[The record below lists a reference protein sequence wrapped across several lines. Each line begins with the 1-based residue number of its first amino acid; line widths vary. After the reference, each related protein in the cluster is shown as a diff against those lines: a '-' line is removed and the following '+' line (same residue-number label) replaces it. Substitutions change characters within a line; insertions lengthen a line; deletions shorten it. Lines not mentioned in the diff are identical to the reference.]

1 MATSHPQTLSGST
14 VNFYSQGE
22 KKTQLLLRKKT
33 SKMPASKRELSP
45 PESQSKMRKVEE
57 DGDDLQS
64 KTGPTSKSPNT
75 GTQQAKQ
82 KRSSMED
89 ENNSLKQSSPSN
101 DSSPTPSDPPFK
113 KAKLQTASSAS
124 YGEAPSLQANSKG
137 SLKQTASAESD
148 KELSSDT
155 CKVDLFRERDDEDK
169 ARCIKT
175 YSNKVKAKRKAEE
188 GTSDPLDMS
197 HDSSPA
203 SSDSVQIEHNYG
215 RNLDS
220 TSSQSLSDT
229 DQQETSVD
237 ASNLVVSERETGD
250 LAAEKMQLLEFE
262 SQENK
267 TSSREN
273 ILVSSSQGEEQID
286 KIGSTKILKGVD
298 NETLSSS
305 EETLCSVPEDVNTSC
320 RGEGRSPLSHQSP
333 SEENQCN
340 LKCET
345 TKGEQKE
352 PETRGGLSFGKVQN
366 VSSDETNSPSVTENC
381 KQETQADRRVT
392 KGEPL
397 TSLKE
402 ESNPEERHHKAPGT
416 DGDLCED
423 LNKTQENSEER
434 LEESSRKRVDLQS
447 PYTGA
452 SSDLPAEEQNHSL
465 IRDTQSYCR
474 EIYDKNQTADPS
486 ENIVV
491 PLNHIIQ
498 DNMTKVESSNV
509 DKESVTIIQS
519 AAVPKIQDK
528 EDLAASNPSV
538 MVDLQIWESTAN
550 PSTDFQKQE
559 NVGIMASK
567 ETVSEA
573 EKQNITKIQI
583 GITSDIIN
591 PSTPVVMQKQEF
603 YEVREPS
610 PTVVSTQSRDH
621 VTVDKCEKMNTVEC
635 SGKFQGQS
643 GIETQPV
650 AVLKLLEHEPEI
662 QVQENQ
668 VSESTTVEKDPK
680 SPECFATTD
689 ETLTEVDMQTSN
701 ISKEVFE
708 RTLIEQSRSQMK
720 QLVSECTT
728 GISDKAHK
736 DLDSANSATET
747 HKEVNKENKVM
758 SEAVSNIAP
767 IEETKIQLSNEPS
780 DRPNTANKD
789 LENANGSDQSQ
800 INVEEAAES
809 KDDVCNIAKVKEMQS
824 QFTEPITEI
833 PEEAYRGQD
842 GPCTAQAQ
850 ININDLSAATSDEV
864 SGITLL
870 EEMQTQAIMEPT
882 TKIAEEIQKD
892 SVSLKWALQTQIHV
906 NVTPDEVSKTASIQE
921 VQNQMVSEPTI
932 SDKAHKDQEITR
944 ITVNAAAAESQEE
957 KNSEVIAITVTQ
969 LVTPTDISNLTQ
981 TPIEV
986 DVASEELCNMAPE
999 EEIQTQVVGKS
1010 MIDISNEYQLET
1022 AGETVSLS
1030 PEVLQS
1036 QLVNEHVIDMINEVQ
1051 EDPEHANCA
1060 PQTPIE
1066 IDVTEELPN
1075 LAPAEEMQT
1084 EIASKSPFD
1093 VSDEHLENAHS
1104 RSREDVACDSAQTQL
1119 EAASS
1124 SEGLQQQLMREPTT
1138 DISSKVQ
1145 EHLDVTSVS
1154 SLTLIEV
1161 NKSENVSNI
1170 APVEEMHPQMV
1181 NKCTI
1186 EVQDVGH
1193 TNLENANSTT
1203 RDNICVSVVGQKQAD
1218 GGIVG
1223 TSVEVSVTAS
1233 VGEMQTQ
1240 LAIESNNNIP
1250 DEYQRHSVHCVHV
1263 DQSELQADGE
1273 IPATSQMQ
1281 SNYPPID
1288 DTQPQLVGEP
1298 NIPNKTQK
1306 DLEKES
1312 CATWTPIEVL
1322 AEDVDMQTQLVSE
1335 PTTDLPKEV
1344 QKDFENAN
1352 SAVETQVEVG
1362 PTLKFSTVGSFE
1374 KMQTQ
1379 LVSEPNVGTPDEGHD
1394 SHKTSSHQSSLDIT
1408 CAPDTAQSQ
1417 VESDKEVV
1425 ATSQEVSN
1433 FPPMEEMETQTVT
1446 GPVTEIPSDAQ
1457 KNTNG
1462 AALLEVAA
1470 GSPNDVCNIAHT
1482 EEMQSPNVS
1491 EPNPDI
1497 SAEPLVKNYN
1507 KVNVEIVTVTQI
1519 QMEVDTAVTKGSP
1532 VSPCSL
1538 HSNQNQTELDMETS
1552 EKSFNIGCVVEAH
1565 RQETLNVSEQT
1576 AGDNVD
1582 EVHDDVMIDNKS
1594 VNKTSCKECVTVEDN
1609 PIQSEM
1615 QCTSATEDFIATPL
1629 MEMQKEE
1636 CRDETDVL
1644 SANYPAVEMQN
1655 KMSRHVE
1662 KNADSMTVTAAENK
1676 METDS
1681 AVKSFASYSTTET
1694 QIHQI
1699 FDGTQ
1704 SASDTNE
1711 GSEEVTKA
1719 VEEFVGVGENKI
1731 EMITIQPLE
1740 EISQPTM
1747 VVETK
1752 SQKSLDASQPA
1763 EDSNMSIENEN
1774 ETFKEPIVIGE
1785 NLVKVETPKPL
1796 EEISQPTSNIQA
1808 QSQKAQQDLRLS
1820 FSPAPTEIHNQV
1832 SIKVTELVGE
1842 AKAVEKCTGIFENI
1856 MEIQAVPLEEIP
1868 QQISQRQTDTQK
1880 SLVKETVRNIS
1891 KKSPERFPTMESDE
1905 NENQISEE
1913 CVTVAKSPNEMKI
1926 QTTTIIQEICHGN
1939 DKEDVRECPRSSDVS
1954 EEVEMQRTERREEIS
1969 QPTFTE
1975 QKHSQSG
1982 QDVTEFTADTQI
1994 SSSLLQP
2001 ETQIQRLDLCVEN
2014 DNQTTRKSQSI
2025 TEIQKEMEVK
2035 KSELPEGI
2043 SHLMEEIQSQRD
2055 EVSELPADPQAEK
2068 DSPPAGRALTFISVN
2083 AQVVRP
2089 SVTDIHASE
2098 TPAEIYFEKSV
2109 VHHQQQRGKEVAEE
2123 YGNEKEVTS
2132 LRENVLETE
2141 IKMETSAEMGKI
2153 SSLETAAEH
2162 HNHMAKEINEHT
2174 THISDKEPLPV
2185 PNFEVTRKTEPVV
2198 ENIRTTTSLED
2209 DIRRQLIDEIS
2220 VDRPVSNLQ
2229 DADGSK
2235 VVVLVCTQQDEY
2247 GGVQASEEEI
2257 RTANEMEIHF
2267 NENQV
2272 VYEPISSPESNSG
2285 GEIYTKIELGGSIS
2299 VLDIQNT
2306 EIPLAVGDG
2315 ANLSVNDVKLGT
2327 VHPQQ
2332 EDKDE
2337 ITVPNSQGLE
2347 DMEVQ
2352 TTGEVQGPTY
2362 AQLEQSN
2369 TTANTVDISATDGQS
2384 DDAAEK
2390 SERSA
2395 IPECTSAVEFPKEVQ
2410 KNARLEDAQTHSEV
2424 EITDGASEE
2433 YVILEP
2439 VLENEIHLDIL
2450 TQAAAESGLS
2460 NPPLDGGLLGKEP
2473 NQSILNGSQKMEI
2486 HEATENVKDASEAST
2501 EEVLP
2506 LDVFHSAQYSEDHT
2520 SSVDAEMSNTDTQPS
2535 TKDGNVAIMENPDR
2549 NLELQEVEI
2558 LQDIEIGR
2566 EIVVAEDDEED
2577 DDVKIIKPPKQTSE
2591 DPPKSEERV
2600 VNKNK
2605 DGISSV
2611 LKEKTEDDK
2620 KLPEVEKPK
2629 KQEMNT
2635 QARTKARLAAL
2646 AEQKAAESKRAA
2658 QRQQLN
2664 LLALCQEIAEDIATD
2679 SMLLKRI
2686 EEEKQAAVAAAAKAE
2701 ASKREQPAVTSQDA
2715 EPDNVASPAGPEG
2728 NSTSVTPALES
2739 SAVQPSMAESAEPK
2753 PATEPQK
2760 RRFFIS
2766 QISVPLKAHEKKK
2779 LTRYQR
2785 LRQVELQREKMSW
2798 ARVKKLKSDQA
2809 NQMFSDI
2816 DWQAPFSGGFLM
2828 NPITTLPPPATSP
2841 SITSPA
2847 SPAPANKPVPPKP
2860 ESPKAEPA
2868 ATEPTK
2874 TENSPT
2880 QPPKLETT
2888 RTELSKKE
2896 TDKVQPLKAET
2907 TKPEPPVVEVRR
2919 STRQSRA
2926 QASQPAA
2933 ATPGPAPKVTRS
2945 AAKRTLPAVPPPMP
2959 NGLKAQKLKPVEYTP
2974 YKPRPKYSPDDFE
2987 LDDDDMLLVAPKKPN
3002 QPTQPPRPGIPA
3014 QRPVP
3019 SLKTTDSLQLP
3030 TQAKLKVQSTP
3041 GQISAQSKS
3050 TTAAQPQIKPTQ
3062 IKPTVPT
3069 PQSKSTSAAS
3079 SKPVSSKTN
3088 LAGVQPEPATN
3099 IPPLSKTAG
3108 ENVTLP
3114 KQPAPTEDKPPQ
3126 SKPSVASVPQKPEN
3140 PPTQENNKPK
3150 GTSGSSSPVSASSF
3164 TPENSTN
3171 ISAATKCEEISAE
3184 SLSCPPVT
3192 MTVLPPGSNTELA
3205 LTEEKTSEKPCQ
3217 HGEEKPQ
3224 EAATHQEVDK
3234 DGTQTDVG
3242 QKHFGPEACSVC
3254 GMLYSA
3260 ANPEDES
3267 QHLLF
3272 HNQFV
3277 SAVKYVG
3284 WKKERIM
3291 AEYPDGKIILVL
3303 PDDPKY
3309 ALKKVE
3315 EIREM
3320 VDNDLGFQQV
3330 ETKCPSQTKTF
3341 LFISID
3347 KKVAGCLIAEHIQEG
3362 YRVIEENPPEG
3373 SEGEK
3378 VMFEHQRAWCCS
3390 TTPEPAI
3397 CGISRI
3403 WVVGVMRRRAIAT
3416 RLIECLRNN
3425 FIYGSYLS
3433 KDEIAFSDPTP
3444 DGKLFATHYFG
3455 TSQFLVYN
3463 FVSGTRSIQPKTDSV

>member
-1 MATSHPQTLSGST
+1 
-14 VNFYSQGE
+14 
-22 KKTQLLLRKKT
+22 
-33 SKMPASKRELSP
+33 MPASKRELSP
-45 PESQSKMRKVEE
+45 PESQPKMRKVEE

-75 GTQQAKQ
+75 ETKK

-89 ENNSLKQSSPSN
+89 ENNSLTQSSPSN
-101 DSSPTPSDPPFK
+101 DSSPTPSDPPLK
-113 KAKLQTASSAS
+113 KAKLQTATSAS
-124 YGEAPSLQANSKG
+124 CGEAPSLQANSKG
-137 SLKQTASAESD
+137 SLKRTASAESD
-148 KELSSDT
+148 EELSSDM

-169 ARCIKT
+169 ARCIKK

-188 GTSDPLDMS
+188 GTSDPPDTS

-215 RNLDS
+215 RNSDS

-237 ASNLVVSERETGD
+237 ASNLVGSETGTVD
-250 LAAEKMQLLEFE
+250 STAEEIQLLEFE

-273 ILVSSSQGEEQID
+273 VLFSSSQGEETID
-286 KIGSTKILKGVD
+286 KVGSTEILKGVD
-298 NETLSSS
+298 NETLSPS
-305 EETLCSVPEDVNTSC
+305 EETLRSVPEDVNTSC
-320 RGEGRSPLSHQSP
+320 GGEGRSPLSHQSP

-352 PETRGGLSFGKVQN
+352 PETRGDLSFGKVHK
-366 VSSDETNSPSVTENC
+366 VSSDETNSPPVMENC
-381 KQETQADRRVT
+381 KQETQAEKNGT
-392 KGEPL
+392 KAEPL
-397 TSLKE
+397 TYLKE
-402 ESNPEERHHKAPGT
+402 ESNPEERHHKALGT

-423 LNKTQENSEER
+423 LNKTHENSEER
-434 LEESSRKRVDLQS
+434 LKESSRERVDLQS
-447 PYTGA
+447 PCTGA
-452 SSDLPAEEQNHSL
+452 SSDLPADEQNHSL

-474 EIYDKNQTADPS
+474 EIYDKNQTADLS
-486 ENIVV
+486 ENVIL

-498 DNMTKVESSNV
+498 DNVTKVESSNV
-509 DKESVTIIQS
+509 DKETVMIIQS

-528 EDLAASNPSV
+528 EDLLVSNPSV
-538 MVDLQIWESTAN
+538 MVDLQIWESAAN

-567 ETVSEA
+567 DTVSEA

-583 GITSDIIN
+583 GITSEIIN
-591 PSTPVVMQKQEF
+591 PSTPVEMQKQEF
-603 YEVREPS
+603 HKVREP

-621 VTVDKCEKMNTVEC
+621 VTIDKCEKMNTVEC

-643 GIETQPV
+643 GMETQPV
-650 AVLKLLEHEPEI
+650 AASKLLEHEPEI
-662 QVQENQ
+662 QMQENQ

-680 SPECFATTD
+680 SPECFATTG

-701 ISKEVFE
+701 ISKEVFD
-708 RTLIEQSRSQMK
+708 RTVIEQSHSQMK

-736 DLDSANSATET
+736 DLESANNATET
-747 HKEVNKENKVM
+747 HKEVNKENKIM

-767 IEETKIQLSNEPS
+767 TEETEIQRSKEPS
-780 DRPNTANKD
+780 DRPNTTNKD
-789 LENANGSDQSQ
+789 LENANGSSQSQ
-800 INVEEAAES
+800 INVEEAADS
-809 KDDVCNIAKVKEMQS
+809 KDEVCNIAKVEEMQS
-824 QFTEPITEI
+824 QLFTEPITEI
-833 PEEAYRGQD
+833 PEKVYRDQD

-850 ININDLSAATSDEV
+850 ININDLSAATSEEV
-864 SGITLL
+864 SSITLI
-870 EEMQTQAIMEPT
+870 EEMQTHAIGEPT
-882 TKIAEEIQKD
+882 TEIAEEIQKD
-892 SVSLKWALQTQIHV
+892 PVSLKLAFETQIHV
-906 NVTPDEVSKTASIQE
+906 HVTPEEVSNTASIQGM
-921 VQNQMVSEPTI
+921 QNQMVSEPTI
-932 SDKAHKDQEITR
+932 SDKAHENQENTG
-944 ITVNAAAAESQEE
+944 ITVKAAAAESRGEE
-957 KNSEVIAITVTQ
+957 NSEVVAITQ
-969 LVTPTDISNLTQ
+969 MVTPTDISNDAQ

-986 DVASEELCNMAPE
+986 DVASEDLCNMAPV
-999 EEIQTQVVGKS
+999 EEIQTQAVGKPV
-1010 MIDISNEYQLET
+1010 IDISSEYQLET

-1036 QLVNEHVIDMINEVQ
+1036 QPINEHVIDMSNEVQ
-1051 EDPEHANCA
+1051 EDPEHASSA

-1066 IDVTEELPN
+1066 IDVTEELSN
-1075 LAPAEEMQT
+1075 IAPAEEMQT
-1084 EIASKSPFD
+1084 EIVNKSPFD

-1104 RSREDVACDSAQTQL
+1104 RSSEDVACVSAQIQL

-1124 SEGLQQQLMREPTT
+1124 SEGLQQQLMSESTS

-1145 EHLDVTSVS
+1145 EHLEVTSS
-1154 SLTLIEV
+1154 ASPTLIEV
-1161 NKSENVSNI
+1161 NKFENVSNI
-1170 APVEEMHPQMV
+1170 APVEEMQTQMV
-1181 NKCTI
+1181 SKCSI
-1186 EVQDVGH
+1186 EIQDEAL

-1203 RDNICVSVVGQKQAD
+1203 RDEVCVSVGQKQAD
-1218 GGIVG
+1218 GEIVG
-1223 TSVEVSVTAS
+1223 TSVEVSVAAS

-1240 LAIESNNNIP
+1240 LVSESTNDIP
-1250 DEYQRHSVHCVHV
+1250 DDYQRNGVQCVHV

-1288 DTQPQLVGEP
+1288 DTQTQLVSEP
-1298 NIPNKTQK
+1298 NIPKKTQK
-1306 DLEKES
+1306 DMEKES

-1322 AEDVDMQTQLVSE
+1322 AEAVDMQTQLVSE
-1335 PTTDLPKEV
+1335 PTTDIPKEV
-1344 QKDFENAN
+1344 QIDFENVN
-1352 SAVETQVEVG
+1352 SVAQTQVEVG

-1379 LVSEPNVGTPDEGHD
+1379 LVSEPNVATPDKGHD
-1394 SHKTSSHQSSLDIT
+1394 THKTSSHQSSLDIT

-1417 VESDKEVV
+1417 VEPDKEVLSE

-1446 GPVTEIPSDAQ
+1446 EPITEIPSDAQ

-1462 AALLEVAA
+1462 AALLVVAA
-1470 GSPNDVCNIAHT
+1470 GSPKEVCNIAHT
-1482 EEMQSPNVS
+1482 EEMQRSNVS
-1491 EPNPDI
+1491 EPNPDM
-1497 SAEPLVKNYN
+1497 SAEPLVENYN

-1519 QMEVDTAVTKGSP
+1519 KMEVDTAVTKGSP
-1532 VSPCSL
+1532 VSPSSL
-1538 HSNQNQTELDMETS
+1538 HRNKNQTELDMETS
-1552 EKSFNIGCVVEAH
+1552 EKSFNIGSVVEAH
-1565 RQETLNVSEQT
+1565 RQENLNVSEQT
-1576 AGDNVD
+1576 AGDNFD

-1594 VNKTSCKECVTVEDN
+1594 VNKTSYKECVTVEDH

-1615 QCTSATEDFIATPL
+1615 QYTSASEDFTATSL

-1636 CRDETDVL
+1636 SLDETDVL

-1655 KMSRHVE
+1655 QMSQDVE
-1662 KNADSMTVTAAENK
+1662 KNGDSMTVTVAENK
-1676 METDS
+1676 METHPDS
-1681 AVKSFASYSTTET
+1681 EVKSFASYSTET

-1711 GSEEVTKA
+1711 GSEEEIKA

-1731 EMITIQPLE
+1731 EVIRTQPVE

-1747 VVETK
+1747 VVVTQ
-1752 SQKSLDASQPA
+1752 SQKSLDASQST

-1774 ETFKEPIVIGE
+1774 ETFKEPLVIAG
-1785 NLVKVETPKPL
+1785 NLIEIEMQTPKLL
-1796 EEISQPTSNIQA
+1796 EEISQPTANMLT
-1808 QSQKAQQDLRLS
+1808 QSQKAQQGLRLS
-1820 FSPAPTEIHNQV
+1820 FSPAPPETHNQV
-1832 SIKVTELVGE
+1832 SIKVAEPVRE
-1842 AKAVEKCTGIFENI
+1842 AKAVEKCTGIFENT
-1856 MEIQAVPLEEIP
+1856 MEIQAVPLEAIS
-1868 QQISQRQTDTQK
+1868 QQTSQRQTDTQK
-1880 SLVKETVRNIS
+1880 SLVKETVRIIS
-1891 KKSPERFPTMESDE
+1891 KKSPESFPTMESDE

-1926 QTTTIIQEICHGN
+1926 QTVITQEICHGN
-1939 DKEDVRECPRSSDVS
+1939 DKDDVRECPRSSYLS
-1954 EEVEMQRTERREEIS
+1954 EEVEMQRTEGLEIS

-1975 QKHSQSG
+1975 QEHNQRA
-1982 QDVTEFTADTQI
+1982 QEVTELTADTQI
-1994 SSSLLQP
+1994 SASLLQP
-2001 ETQIQRLDLCVEN
+2001 ETQIQRLDLCMEN
-2014 DNQTTRKSQSI
+2014 DNQADRKSQSI
-2025 TEIQKEMEVK
+2025 TKEIEIK

-2043 SHLMEEIQSQRD
+2043 SHPSFMEEIQSQRD

-2068 DSPPAGRALTFISVN
+2068 DSPPAGRALNLISVN

-2098 TPAEIYFEKSV
+2098 TPTEIYFEKSV

-2123 YGNEKEVTS
+2123 YGNENEVTS
-2132 LRENVLETE
+2132 LHENVLETE
-2141 IKMETSAEMGKI
+2141 TKMETSAEMDKI

-2162 HNHMAKEINEHT
+2162 HNHLAKEINEHS

-2185 PNFEVTRKTEPVV
+2185 PNFEVTRKTELVA
-2198 ENIRTTTSLED
+2198 EDIRTTSLED
-2209 DIRRQLIDEIS
+2209 DISRQLIDEIS
-2220 VDRPVSNLQ
+2220 VDRPVGNLQ
-2229 DADGSK
+2229 EADGSK

-2247 GGVQASEEEI
+2247 GGIQALEDEI
-2257 RTANEMEIHF
+2257 RTANETEVHF
-2267 NENQV
+2267 NDNQV

-2306 EIPLAVGDG
+2306 EIPLTVGDG
-2315 ANLSVNDVKLGT
+2315 VNFSVNDVKLGIA
-2327 VHPQQ
+2327 HPQQ
-2332 EDKDE
+2332 EDKEE
-2337 ITVPNSQGLE
+2337 ITVPNSQSLE
-2347 DMEVQ
+2347 EMGVQ
-2352 TTGEVQGPTY
+2352 TSGEVQGPTH

-2369 TTANTVDISATDGQS
+2369 TMANILSVDISATDGQS

-2395 IPECTSAVEFPKEVQ
+2395 IPECTGAVEFPKQVQ
-2410 KNARLEDAQTHSEV
+2410 ENVTLQDTQTHSEV

-2439 VLENEIHLDIL
+2439 VLESEIHLDIL

-2460 NPPLDGGLLGKEP
+2460 NPPLEGGLLGEEP
-2473 NQSILNGSQKMEI
+2473 NQSILNASQKMGI
-2486 HEATENVKDASEAST
+2486 HEATDKVKDASEAST

-2506 LDVFHSAQYSEDHT
+2506 LDVLHSAQYSEDHT
-2520 SSVDAEMSNTDTQPS
+2520 STGNVDSEMSNADTQPS
-2535 TKDGNVAIMENPDR
+2535 TEDGNVAIMENADR
-2549 NLELQEVEI
+2549 NLELQEVQI

-2566 EIVVAEDDEED
+2566 EIVVAEEDEED
-2577 DDVKIIKPPKQTSE
+2577 DDIKIIKPTSKPISE
-2591 DPPKSEERV
+2591 DPPKSEEKV

-2605 DGISSV
+2605 DVISST

-2620 KLPEVEKPK
+2620 KVPEVEKPK

-2686 EEEKQAAVAAAAKAE
+2686 EEEKQAAAAAAAKAE
-2701 ASKREQPAVTSQDA
+2701 ASKREQPAVATQDT

-2728 NSTSVTPALES
+2728 NSTSVTPALDS
-2739 SAVQPSMAESAEPK
+2739 SAVQPSTAESAEPK
-2753 PATEPQK
+2753 PAAEPQK

-2816 DWQAPFSGGFLM
+2816 DWQAPFSDSFLM
-2828 NPITTLPPPATSP
+2828 SPITTPPPPATSP
-2841 SITSPA
+2841 STTSPA
-2847 SPAPANKPVPPKP
+2847 NPAPANKPAPPQP
-2860 ESPKAEPA
+2860 ESPKAEP
-2868 ATEPTK
+2868 TVMEPTK
-2874 TENSPT
+2874 TEHSQT
-2880 QPPKLETT
+2880 QPPKPETI

-2896 TDKVQPLKAET
+2896 TTKVQPVKAET
-2907 TKPEPPVVEVRR
+2907 TKPEPPVAEVRR

-2926 QASQPAA
+2926 QASQPVAA
-2933 ATPGPAPKVTRS
+2933 APGPAPKVTRS

-3002 QPTQPPRPGIPA
+3002 QPTQPPRPAIPA
-3014 QRPVP
+3014 HRPAT
-3019 SLKTTDSLQLP
+3019 SLKPTDSPQLP
-3030 TQAKLKVQSTP
+3030 NQAKLKVQSTP
-3041 GQISAQSKS
+3041 GQISGQSKS
-3050 TTAAQPQIKPTQ
+3050 ITAAQPQIKPTQ
-3062 IKPTVPT
+3062 IKPTIPT
-3069 PQSKSTSAAS
+3069 PQSKPTSAAS
-3079 SKPVSSKTN
+3079 SKPVSSKPN
-3088 LAGVQPEPATN
+3088 LAAVQPKPATST
-3099 IPPLSKTAG
+3099 PPLSKTAG
-3108 ENVTLP
+3108 VSVTVP

-3126 SKPSVASVPQKPEN
+3126 SKPSVAEAIVASVPQKPEN
-3140 PPTQENNKPK
+3140 PPSQENKKPK
-3150 GTSGSSSPVSASSF
+3150 GTSGSSSPVSASSV
-3164 TPENSTN
+3164 TPEDSTN
-3171 ISAATKCEEISAE
+3171 ISDTTKCEEISAE
-3184 SLSCPPVT
+3184 SISCPAVT
-3192 MTVLPPGSNTELA
+3192 TAVLSPGSNTELA

-3234 DGTQTDVG
+3234 DGTQTDAG

-3362 YRVIEENPPEG
+3362 FRVIEEAPPEG

-3378 VMFEHQRAWCCS
+3378 VMFERQRAWCCS

>member
-1 MATSHPQTLSGST
+1 
-14 VNFYSQGE
+14 
-22 KKTQLLLRKKT
+22 
-33 SKMPASKRELSP
+33 MPASKRESSP
-45 PESQSKMRKVEE
+45 PESLPKMRKVEE

-64 KTGPTSKSPNT
+64 KTEPTSKSPNT
-75 GTQQAKQ
+75 GTQQAKK

-89 ENNSLKQSSPSN
+89 ENNSLTQSSPSN
-101 DSSPTPSDPPFK
+101 DSSPTPSDPPLK
-113 KAKLQTASSAS
+113 KAKLQTATSAS
-124 YGEAPSLQANSKG
+124 CGETPSLQANSKG
-137 SLKQTASAESD
+137 SLKRTASAESD
-148 KELSSDT
+148 EELSSDT

-169 ARCIKT
+169 ARCIKK

-188 GTSDPLDMS
+188 GTSDPPDTS

-215 RNLDS
+215 RNSDS

-237 ASNLVVSERETGD
+237 ASNLMLSETGTVD
-250 LAAEKMQLLEFE
+250 STAEEIQLLEFE
-262 SQENK
+262 NQENK

-273 ILVSSSQGEEQID
+273 VLFSSSQGEETID
-286 KIGSTKILKGVD
+286 KVGSTEILKGID
-298 NETLSSS
+298 NETLSTS

-320 RGEGRSPLSHQSP
+320 GGEGRSPLSHQSP
-333 SEENQCN
+333 EENQCN
-340 LKCET
+340 LICET
-345 TKGEQKE
+345 TREEQKE
-352 PETRGGLSFGKVQN
+352 PETRGGLSFGKIHK
-366 VSSDETNSPSVTENC
+366 VSLDETNSPPVMENC
-381 KQETQADRRVT
+381 KQETQAERTVT
-392 KGEPL
+392 KAEPL
-397 TSLKE
+397 TPLKE
-402 ESNPEERHHKAPGT
+402 ESNPEERHHTALGT

-423 LNKTQENSEER
+423 LNKTHKNSEER
-434 LEESSRKRVDLQS
+434 LKESSRKRVDSQP

-452 SSDLPAEEQNHSL
+452 SSDLPADEQNHSL
-465 IRDTQSYCR
+465 IRDTQSYSR
-474 EIYDKNQTADPS
+474 EIYDKNQTADLS
-486 ENIVV
+486 EDIIL
-491 PLNHIIQ
+491 PLNHI
-498 DNMTKVESSNV
+498 NVTKVESSNV
-509 DKESVTIIQS
+509 DKETVTIIQS
-519 AAVPKIQDK
+519 AAVPKSQDK
-528 EDLAASNPSV
+528 EDLLASHPSV

-583 GITSDIIN
+583 GITSEIIN
-591 PSTPVVMQKQEF
+591 PSTPVEMQKQEF
-603 YEVREPS
+603 HEDREP
-610 PTVVSTQSRDH
+610 PTVLSTQSRDH
-621 VTVDKCEKMNTVEC
+621 VTIDKCEKINTVEC

-643 GIETQPV
+643 GMETQPV
-650 AVLKLLEHEPEI
+650 AAFKVLEHEPEI
-662 QVQENQ
+662 QMQENQ

-680 SPECFATTD
+680 SPECFATTG

-701 ISKEVFE
+701 ISNE
-708 RTLIEQSRSQMK
+708 MK

-736 DLDSANSATET
+736 DLESANNATET

-758 SEAVSNIAP
+758 SEAVSNIAS
-767 IEETKIQLSNEPS
+767 IEETEIQRSNEPS
-780 DRPNTANKD
+780 DRPNTANKG
-789 LENANGSDQSQ
+789 LENANGSSQSQ
-800 INVEEAAES
+800 INVEEAADS
-809 KDDVCNIAKVKEMQS
+809 KDEACNIAKVEEMQS
-824 QFTEPITEI
+824 QLFTEPITEV
-833 PEEAYRGQD
+833 PEEVCRGQD
-842 GPCTAQAQ
+842 GSCIAQAQ
-850 ININDLSAATSDEV
+850 ITINDLSAATSEEV
-864 SGITLL
+864 SSITLI
-870 EEMQTQAIMEPT
+870 EEMQTQAIGEST
-882 TKIAEEIQKD
+882 TEIPEEIQKD
-892 SVSLKWALQTQIHV
+892 PVSLKLAFQTQIHV
-906 NVTPDEVSKTASIQE
+906 TPEEVSNTASIQE
-921 VQNQMVSEPTI
+921 MQNQMVSEPSI
-932 SDKAHKDQEITR
+932 SDKAHENQENTG
-944 ITVNAAAAESQEE
+944 ITVNAAAAESQGEE
-957 KNSEVIAITVTQ
+957 NSDVVAISITQ
-969 LVTPTDISNLTQ
+969 MVTPTDISSVAR

-986 DVASEELCNMAPE
+986 DVASEDLCNMAPV
-999 EEIQTQVVGKS
+999 EEIQTQAVGKP
-1010 MIDISNEYQLET
+1010 MIDISSECQLET

-1036 QLVNEHVIDMINEVQ
+1036 QPVNEHVIDTGNEVQ
-1051 EDPEHANCA
+1051 EDPEHASSA

-1066 IDVTEELPN
+1066 IDVTEGLSN
-1075 LAPAEEMQT
+1075 MAPAEEMQT
-1084 EIASKSPFD
+1084 EIVSKSPFD

-1104 RSREDVACDSAQTQL
+1104 RSSEDVACISAETQL

-1124 SEGLQQQLMREPTT
+1124 PEGLQQQLMSESTT
-1138 DISSKVQ
+1138 DICSKVQ
-1145 EHLDVTSVS
+1145 EHLEVTSFAS
-1154 SLTLIEV
+1154 PTLIEV

-1170 APVEEMHPQMV
+1170 APVEGMQTQMV
-1181 NKCTI
+1181 SKCTI
-1186 EVQDVGH
+1186 EIQNEAL

-1203 RDNICVSVVGQKQAD
+1203 RDDVCVSVVGQKQAD
-1218 GGIVG
+1218 GGIIG

-1240 LAIESNNNIP
+1240 LVIESTNDIP
-1250 DEYQRHSVHCVHV
+1250 DDYQRNSVQCVHV
-1263 DQSELQADGE
+1263 DQSGLQADGE

-1281 SNYPPID
+1281 SNDPPID
-1288 DTQPQLVGEP
+1288 DTQTQLVSEP

-1306 DLEKES
+1306 DLEKET
-1312 CATWTPIEVL
+1312 CATWTPTEVV
-1322 AEDVDMQTQLVSE
+1322 AEAVDMQTQLVID
-1335 PTTDLPKEV
+1335 PTTDIPKEV
-1344 QKDFENAN
+1344 QIDFENAN
-1352 SAVETQVEVG
+1352 SVAQTQVEVG

-1374 KMQTQ
+1374 KMQTH
-1379 LVSEPNVGTPDEGHD
+1379 LVSEPNVGTPDKGHD
-1394 SHKTSSHQSSLDIT
+1394 IHKTSSHQSSLDIT
-1408 CAPDTAQSQ
+1408 CAPDAAQSQ
-1417 VESDKEVV
+1417 VEPDKEVV
-1425 ATSQEVSN
+1425 ATPQEVSN
-1433 FPPMEEMETQTVT
+1433 FPPMEEMEAQTVIE
-1446 GPVTEIPSDAQ
+1446 PITEIPSDAQ

-1462 AALLEVAA
+1462 AALLVVAA
-1470 GSPNDVCNIAHT
+1470 GSPKEVCNIAHT

-1497 SAEPLVKNYN
+1497 SAEPLVENYN
-1507 KVNVEIVTVTQI
+1507 KVNVEIVTVTQLK
-1519 QMEVDTAVTKGSP
+1519 MEVDTAVTKGSP
-1532 VSPCSL
+1532 VSPSSL
-1538 HSNQNQTELDMETS
+1538 HRNKNQTELDMETS
-1552 EKSFNIGCVVEAH
+1552 EKSFNIGSVVEAH
-1565 RQETLNVSEQT
+1565 RQENFNVSEQT
-1576 AGDNVD
+1576 AGDNFD
-1582 EVHDDVMIDNKS
+1582 EVHDDLMIDNKS

-1615 QCTSATEDFIATPL
+1615 QYTSVSEDFTATSL

-1636 CRDETDVL
+1636 SRDETDVL
-1644 SANYPAVEMQN
+1644 SANYPTVEMQN
-1655 KMSRHVE
+1655 QMSQDVE
-1662 KNADSMTVTAAENK
+1662 KNGDSMTVTVAENK
-1676 METDS
+1676 METHSDS
-1681 AVKSFASYSTTET
+1681 EVKSFASYSTTET

-1711 GSEEVTKA
+1711 GTEEETKA

-1731 EMITIQPLE
+1731 EVIRIQPVE

-1752 SQKSLDASQPA
+1752 SQKSLDASQPT
-1763 EDSNMSIENEN
+1763 EDSNMSIENEK
-1774 ETFKEPIVIGE
+1774 ETFKEPLVIAG
-1785 NLVKVETPKPL
+1785 NLIEIEMQTPKPL
-1796 EEISQPTSNIQA
+1796 EEISQPTANMLT
-1808 QSQKAQQDLRLS
+1808 QKAQQDLTFS
-1820 FSPAPTEIHNQV
+1820 FSPAPPETHDQV
-1832 SIKVTELVGE
+1832 SIKVAEPVRE
-1842 AKAVEKCTGIFENI
+1842 AKAVEKCTGIFENT
-1856 MEIQAVPLEEIP
+1856 MEIQAVPLEAIS
-1868 QQISQRQTDTQK
+1868 QQTSQRQTDAQN

-1891 KKSPERFPTMESDE
+1891 KKSPESFPMMESDE

-1926 QTTTIIQEICHGN
+1926 QTTTIIMQEICHGN
-1939 DKEDVRECPRSSDVS
+1939 DKEDVRECLRSSDLS
-1954 EEVEMQRTERREEIS
+1954 EEVEMQRTEGSDIS

-1975 QKHSQSG
+1975 QKHNQRG
-1982 QDVTEFTADTQI
+1982 QEVTELTADTQI
-1994 SSSLLQP
+1994 SASLLQP
-2001 ETQIQRLDLCVEN
+2001 ETQIQRLDLCMEN
-2014 DNQTTRKSQSI
+2014 VNQADRKSQSI
-2025 TEIQKEMEVK
+2025 TKEMEIK

-2043 SHLMEEIQSQRD
+2043 SHPSFMEEIQSQRD

-2068 DSPPAGRALTFISVN
+2068 DSPPAGTALNFISVN
-2083 AQVVRP
+2083 AQVVRH
-2089 SVTDIHASE
+2089 SVTDINASE
-2098 TPAEIYFEKSV
+2098 TPTEIYFEKSV

-2123 YGNEKEVTS
+2123 YGNENEVTS

-2141 IKMETSAEMGKI
+2141 TKMETSAEMDKI

-2162 HNHMAKEINEHT
+2162 HNHLAKEINEHS

-2185 PNFEVTRKTEPVV
+2185 PNFEVTRKTEPVA
-2198 ENIRTTTSLED
+2198 EDIRTTTSLED
-2209 DIRRQLIDEIS
+2209 NIRRQLIDEIS
-2220 VDRPVSNLQ
+2220 VDRPVGNLQ
-2229 DADGSK
+2229 EADGSK
-2235 VVVLVCTQQDEY
+2235 VVELVCTQQDEY
-2247 GGVQASEEEI
+2247 GGVQASEDEI
-2257 RTANEMEIHF
+2257 RTANETEVHF
-2267 NENQV
+2267 DENQV

-2306 EIPLAVGDG
+2306 EIPLTVGDG
-2315 ANLSVNDVKLGT
+2315 ANFSVSDVKLGIA
-2327 VHPQQ
+2327 HPQQ
-2332 EDKDE
+2332 EDKEE

-2347 DMEVQ
+2347 EMEVQ
-2352 TTGEVQGPTY
+2352 TSGEVQGPTH

-2369 TTANTVDISATDGQS
+2369 TTANILSVDISATDGQS

-2395 IPECTSAVEFPKEVQ
+2395 IPECTGAVEFPKQVQ
-2410 KNARLEDAQTHSEV
+2410 ENATLQDTQTHSEV

-2439 VLENEIHLDIL
+2439 VLESEIHMDIL
-2450 TQAAAESGLS
+2450 TRAAAESGLS
-2460 NPPLDGGLLGKEP
+2460 NPPLDGGLLGEEP
-2473 NQSILNGSQKMEI
+2473 NQSILNGSQKMGI
-2486 HEATENVKDASEAST
+2486 HEATDKVKDASEAST

-2506 LDVFHSAQYSEDHT
+2506 LDVPHSAQNSEDHT
-2520 SSVDAEMSNTDTQPS
+2520 TTDSVDAEMSNADTQPS
-2535 TKDGNVAIMENPDR
+2535 TEDGNIAIMENADR
-2549 NLELQEVEI
+2549 NLELQEVQI

-2566 EIVVAEDDEED
+2566 EIVVAEEDEED
-2577 DDVKIIKPPKQTSE
+2577 DDIKIIKPSKPTSE
-2591 DPPKSEERV
+2591 DPPNSEEKV

-2605 DGISSV
+2605 DVISST

-2620 KLPEVEKPK
+2620 KVPEVEKPK

-2686 EEEKQAAVAAAAKAE
+2686 EEEKQAAVAAVAAAAKAE
-2701 ASKREQPAVTSQDA
+2701 ASKREQPAVTTQDA

-2728 NSTSVTPALES
+2728 NSTSLAPALES
-2739 SAVQPSMAESAEPK
+2739 SAVQPTTADSAEPK
-2753 PATEPQK
+2753 PAAEPQK

-2816 DWQAPFSGGFLM
+2816 DWQAPFSGSFLM
-2828 NPITTLPPPATSP
+2828 SPITTPPPPATSP
-2841 SITSPA
+2841 STTSPA
-2847 SPAPANKPVPPKP
+2847 SPAPANKPAPPQP

-2874 TENSPT
+2874 TENSQT
-2880 QPPKLETT
+2880 QPPKPETT

-2896 TDKVQPLKAET
+2896 TAKVQPVKAET

-2933 ATPGPAPKVTRS
+2933 AAPGPAPKVTRS

-3002 QPTQPPRPGIPA
+3002 LPTQPPRPAIPA
-3014 QRPVP
+3014 QRPAP
-3019 SLKTTDSLQLP
+3019 SLKPTGSPQLP
-3030 TQAKLKVQSTP
+3030 NQAKLKVQSTP

-3062 IKPTVPT
+3062 IKPTIPT
-3069 PQSKSTSAAS
+3069 PQSKPTSAAS
-3079 SKPVSSKTN
+3079 SKPISSKPN
-3088 LAGVQPEPATN
+3088 LAPVQPKPATTT
-3099 IPPLSKTAG
+3099 PPLSKTTG
-3108 ENVTLP
+3108 VNVTLP

-3126 SKPSVASVPQKPEN
+3126 SKPSVTEAIVASVPQKPEN
-3140 PPTQENNKPK
+3140 PPSQENKKPK
-3150 GTSGSSSPVSASSF
+3150 GTSGSSSPASASSL
-3164 TPENSTN
+3164 TPEDSTN
-3171 ISAATKCEEISAE
+3171 ISDTTKCEEISAE
-3184 SLSCPPVT
+3184 SISCPAVT
-3192 MTVLPPGSNTELA
+3192 TAVLSPGSNTDLA
-3205 LTEEKTSEKPCQ
+3205 LTEEKTSEKPYQ

-3234 DGTQTDVG
+3234 DGTQTDAG
-3242 QKHFGPEACSVC
+3242 QKHFGPDACSVC

-3362 YRVIEENPPEG
+3362 FRVIEEAPPEG

-3378 VMFEHQRAWCCS
+3378 VMFERQRAWCCS

>member
-1 MATSHPQTLSGST
+1 
-14 VNFYSQGE
+14 
-22 KKTQLLLRKKT
+22 
-33 SKMPASKRELSP
+33 MPASKRESSP
-45 PESQSKMRKVEE
+45 PESQPKMRKVEE

-64 KTGPTSKSPNT
+64 KTGPSSKSPNT
-75 GTQQAKQ
+75 ETQQAKK

-101 DSSPTPSDPPFK
+101 DSSPTPSDPPLK
-113 KAKLQTASSAS
+113 KAKLQTATSAS

-137 SLKQTASAESD
+137 SLKRTASAESD
-148 KELSSDT
+148 EELSSDT

-169 ARCIKT
+169 ARCIKK

-188 GTSDPLDMS
+188 GTSDPPDTS

-215 RNLDS
+215 RNSDS

-237 ASNLVVSERETGD
+237 ESNLVVSETETVD
-250 LAAEKMQLLEFE
+250 LAAEEIQLLEFE

-273 ILVSSSQGEEQID
+273 VLFSSSQGEETID
-286 KIGSTKILKGVD
+286 KVGSTEILKGVA
-298 NETLSSS
+298 NETLSAS

-320 RGEGRSPLSHQSP
+320 GGEGRSLLSHQSP

-352 PETRGGLSFGKVQN
+352 PETRGDLSFGKVHK
-366 VSSDETNSPSVTENC
+366 VSSDETNSPPMMENC
-381 KQETQADRRVT
+381 KQETQADGKVT
-392 KGEPL
+392 KAEPL

-416 DGDLCED
+416 DGDLYED
-423 LNKTQENSEER
+423 LNKTHKNSEER
-434 LEESSRKRVDLQS
+434 LKESSRERVDLKS

-452 SSDLPAEEQNHSL
+452 NSDLPAEEQNHSL

-486 ENIVV
+486 ENIIV

-498 DNMTKVESSNV
+498 DNVTKVESSNV
-509 DKESVTIIQS
+509 DKETVTIIQS

-528 EDLAASNPSV
+528 EDLPASNPSV
-538 MVDLQIWESTAN
+538 MGDLQIWESTAN

-583 GITSDIIN
+583 GITSEIIN
-591 PSTPVVMQKQEF
+591 PSTPVEMQKQEF
-603 YEVREPS
+603 HEVREP
-610 PTVVSTQSRDH
+610 PTVVSTQNRDH
-621 VTVDKCEKMNTVEC
+621 VTVDKSEKVNTVEC

-643 GIETQPV
+643 EMETQPV
-650 AVLKLLEHEPEI
+650 AVFKLLEHEPEI

-680 SPECFATTD
+680 SPECFATTG
-689 ETLTEVDMQTSN
+689 ETLTEVDIQTSN
-701 ISKEVFE
+701 ISKEVFD
-708 RTLIEQSRSQMK
+708 RTLIEQSHSQMK

-728 GISDKAHK
+728 AISDKARK
-736 DLDSANSATET
+736 DLDSANNATET

-758 SEAVSNIAP
+758 SEGVSNIAP

-789 LENANGSDQSQ
+789 LENANDSAQSQ
-800 INVEEAAES
+800 INIEEAADS
-809 KDDVCNIAKVKEMQS
+809 KDEVCNIAKVKEMQS
-824 QFTEPITEI
+824 QLFTEPITEI

-850 ININDLSAATSDEV
+850 ININDLPAATSEEV
-864 SGITLL
+864 SSITLI
-870 EEMQTQAIMEPT
+870 EEMQTQAIREPT
-882 TKIAEEIQKD
+882 TKIAEEIKKD

-906 NVTPDEVSKTASIQE
+906 NVTPDEVSNTASIQE
-921 VQNQMVSEPTI
+921 MQNQMVSEPTI
-932 SDKAHKDQEITR
+932 SDKANKNQENTG
-944 ITVNAAAAESQEE
+944 ITVNAAAAESQGEE
-957 KNSEVIAITVTQ
+957 NSEVVAITVTQ
-969 LVTPTDISNLTQ
+969 LVTPTDISNVTQ
-981 TPIEV
+981 TSIEV
-986 DVASEELCNMAPE
+986 DVASEDLCNMAPV
-999 EEIQTQVVGKS
+999 EEIQTQVVGKP
-1010 MIDISNEYQLET
+1010 MIDITNEYQLVT

-1036 QLVNEHVIDMINEVQ
+1036 QLVNDHVIDMINEAQ
-1051 EDPEHANCA
+1051 EDPEHASCA

-1066 IDVTEELPN
+1066 IDVTEELSN
-1075 LAPAEEMQT
+1075 MAPAEEMQT
-1084 EIASKSPFD
+1084 EIVSKSPFD

-1104 RSREDVACDSAQTQL
+1104 RSSEEVACFSAQTQL

-1145 EHLDVTSVS
+1145 EHLEVTSFAS
-1154 SLTLIEV
+1154 PTLIEV

-1170 APVEEMHPQMV
+1170 APVEEMHTQMV
-1181 NKCTI
+1181 SKCTI
-1186 EVQDVGH
+1186 EIQNVGH

-1218 GGIVG
+1218 GGIIG

-1233 VGEMQTQ
+1233 VGQMQTQ

-1250 DEYQRHSVHCVHV
+1250 DEYQRNSVQCVHV
-1263 DQSELQADGE
+1263 NQSELQADGE

-1288 DTQPQLVGEP
+1288 DTQTQLVSDP

-1306 DLEKES
+1306 DLEKEN
-1312 CATWTPIEVL
+1312 CATWTPIEVV
-1322 AEDVDMQTQLVSE
+1322 AEFVDMQTQLVSE
-1335 PTTDLPKEV
+1335 PTTDIPKEV

-1352 SAVETQVEVG
+1352 SAAQTQVEVG

-1374 KMQTQ
+1374 KMQTH
-1379 LVSEPNVGTPDEGHD
+1379 LVSEPNVGTPDKGHD

-1417 VESDKEVV
+1417 VEPDKEIV

-1446 GPVTEIPSDAQ
+1446 EPITEIPSDAQ

-1462 AALLEVAA
+1462 AALLVVAA
-1470 GSPNDVCNIAHT
+1470 GSPKEVCNIAHT

-1497 SAEPLVKNYN
+1497 SAEPLVENYN
-1507 KVNVEIVTVTQI
+1507 KVNVEIVTVTQV
-1519 QMEVDTAVTKGSP
+1519 QMEVDTAVTKGSL
-1532 VSPCSL
+1532 VSTSSL
-1538 HSNQNQTELDMETS
+1538 HRNKNQTELDMETS

-1582 EVHDDVMIDNKS
+1582 EVHGDVMIDNKS

-1609 PIQSEM
+1609 PIQSSTV
-1615 QCTSATEDFIATPL
+1615 QCTSASGAFIATSL

-1636 CRDETDVL
+1636 SRDETDVL

-1655 KMSRHVE
+1655 QMSRDVE
-1662 KNADSMTVTAAENK
+1662 KNADSMTATAAENK
-1676 METDS
+1676 METHSDS

-1711 GSEEVTKA
+1711 GSEKVTKA

-1731 EMITIQPLE
+1731 EMVTTQPLE

-1752 SQKSLDASQPA
+1752 SQKSLDASQPT

-1774 ETFKEPIVIGE
+1774 ETFKEPIVIAG
-1785 NLVKVETPKPL
+1785 NLIEMQTPKSL
-1796 EEISQPTSNIQA
+1796 EEISQPTADIQT

-1820 FSPAPTEIHNQV
+1820 FSPAPPEMHNQV
-1832 SIKVTELVGE
+1832 SIKVTEPVGD
-1842 AKAVEKCTGIFENI
+1842 AKAVEKCTAIFENI
-1856 MEIQAVPLEEIP
+1856 MEIQAVPLEEIL
-1868 QQISQRQTDTQK
+1868 QQTSQRQTDTQK
-1880 SLVKETVRNIS
+1880 SLVNIS

-1926 QTTTIIQEICHGN
+1926 QTTIIQEICHGN
-1939 DKEDVRECPRSSDVS
+1939 DKEDARECPRSSDVS
-1954 EEVEMQRTERREEIS
+1954 EEVEMQRTEGQEEIS

-1975 QKHSQSG
+1975 QKHSQRG
-1982 QDVTEFTADTQI
+1982 QDVAEFTADTQI
-1994 SSSLLQP
+1994 SASLLQL

-2014 DNQTTRKSQSI
+2014 DNQATRKSQSI
-2025 TEIQKEMEVK
+2025 MEVK

-2043 SHLMEEIQSQRD
+2043 SHPSFMEEIQSQRD

-2068 DSPPAGRALTFISVN
+2068 ASSPAGRALNFISVN

-2098 TPAEIYFEKSV
+2098 TSAEIYLEKSV

-2123 YGNEKEVTS
+2123 YGNENEVTS
-2132 LRENVLETE
+2132 LLENVLETE
-2141 IKMETSAEMGKI
+2141 TKMETSAEMGKI

-2162 HNHMAKEINEHT
+2162 HNHVAREINEHT

-2185 PNFEVTRKTEPVV
+2185 PNFEVTRKTEPV
-2198 ENIRTTTSLED
+2198 EDIRTTTSLED
-2209 DIRRQLIDEIS
+2209 NIRRQLIDEIS

-2229 DADGSK
+2229 EADGSK

-2247 GGVQASEEEI
+2247 GGVQASEDEI
-2257 RTANEMEIHF
+2257 RTANETEVHF

-2306 EIPLAVGDG
+2306 EIPLTVGDG
-2315 ANLSVNDVKLGT
+2315 ANFSVSDVKLGI

-2337 ITVPNSQGLE
+2337 ITVPNSQVLE
-2347 DMEVQ
+2347 EMEVQ
-2352 TTGEVQGPTY
+2352 TTGEVQGPTH
-2362 AQLEQSN
+2362 AQLEQNN
-2369 TTANTVDISATDGQS
+2369 TTANIVSVDISATDGQS

-2395 IPECTSAVEFPKEVQ
+2395 IPECTSAVEFPKQVQ
-2410 KNARLEDAQTHSEV
+2410 KNAGLQDAQTHSEV

-2460 NPPLDGGLLGKEP
+2460 NPPLDGGLLDKEP
-2473 NQSILNGSQKMEI
+2473 NQSILNGSQKMGI
-2486 HEATENVKDASEAST
+2486 HEPTDKVKDYSEAST

-2520 SSVDAEMSNTDTQPS
+2520 CVDAEMSNADTQPS
-2535 TKDGNVAIMENPDR
+2535 TKDGNVAIMENADH
-2549 NLELQEVEI
+2549 NLELQEVQI

-2566 EIVVAEDDEED
+2566 EIVVAEEDEED
-2577 DDVKIIKPPKQTSE
+2577 DDVKIIKPSIQTSE
-2591 DPPKSEERV
+2591 DPPKSEETV

-2605 DGISSV
+2605 DVISST

-2701 ASKREQPAVTSQDA
+2701 ASKREQPAVASQDA

-2739 SAVQPSMAESAEPK
+2739 SAVQPSTAESAEPK

-2828 NPITTLPPPATSP
+2828 SPIATLPPPATSP

-2847 SPAPANKPVPPKP
+2847 SPGLANKPVPPKP

-2874 TENSPT
+2874 TENSQT
-2880 QPPKLETT
+2880 QPPKPETT

-2896 TDKVQPLKAET
+2896 TAKVQPLKAET
-2907 TKPEPPVVEVRR
+2907 TKPEPPIVEVRR

-2933 ATPGPAPKVTRS
+2933 AAPGPAPKVTRS

-2987 LDDDDMLLVAPKKPN
+2987 LDDDDMLLGAPKKAN

-3014 QRPVP
+3014 QRPTP
-3019 SLKTTDSLQLP
+3019 SLKPTDSPQP
-3030 TQAKLKVQSTP
+3030 PNQTKLKVQSTP

-3069 PQSKSTSAAS
+3069 PQSKPTSAAS

-3088 LAGVQPEPATN
+3088 LAGVQPKPATT
-3099 IPPLSKTAG
+3099 ILPLSKTAG
-3108 ENVTLP
+3108 VNVTLP
-3114 KQPAPTEDKPPQ
+3114 KQSAPTEDKPPQ

-3140 PPTQENNKPK
+3140 PPTQENKKPK
-3150 GTSGSSSPVSASSF
+3150 GTSGSSSPVSASSL
-3164 TPENSTN
+3164 TPEDSTN
-3171 ISAATKCEEISAE
+3171 ISDATKCEEISAE
-3184 SLSCPPVT
+3184 SLSCPAVT
-3192 MTVLPPGSNTELA
+3192 TTVLSPGSNTELA

-3224 EAATHQEVDK
+3224 EAATHQEVDR
-3234 DGTQTDVG
+3234 DGTQTDVE

-3362 YRVIEENPPEG
+3362 YRVIEETPPEG

-3378 VMFEHQRAWCCS
+3378 VMFERQRAWCCS

>member
-1 MATSHPQTLSGST
+1 
-14 VNFYSQGE
+14 
-22 KKTQLLLRKKT
+22 
-33 SKMPASKRELSP
+33 MPASKRELSP
-45 PESQSKMRKVEE
+45 PESQPKMRKVEE

-75 GTQQAKQ
+75 ETQQVKK

-101 DSSPTPSDPPFK
+101 DSSPTPSDPPLK
-113 KAKLQTASSAS
+113 KAKIQIATSAS
-124 YGEAPSLQANSKG
+124 YGEAPSMQANSKD
-137 SLKQTASAESD
+137 SLKRTASTESD
-148 KELSSDT
+148 EGLSSDT

-169 ARCIKT
+169 ARCIKK

-188 GTSDPLDMS
+188 GTSDPPDMS
-197 HDSSPA
+197 HDLSPA

-215 RNLDS
+215 RNSDS
-220 TSSQSLSDT
+220 TSSQSLTDT

-237 ASNLVVSERETGD
+237 ASNLLVSETETVD
-250 LAAEKMQLLEFE
+250 STAEEKRLLEFE
-262 SQENK
+262 SKENK

-273 ILVSSSQGEEQID
+273 VLFSSSEVEETID
-286 KIGSTKILKGVD
+286 TFGSTEIIKGVD

-305 EETLCSVPEDVNTSC
+305 EETLCSVPEDVNSSC
-320 RGEGRSPLSHQSP
+320 GGEGRFPLSYQSP

-345 TKGEQKE
+345 TEGEQKE
-352 PETRGGLSFGKVQN
+352 PEAGGDLSFEKVHK
-366 VSSDETNSPSVTENC
+366 VSSDETNSPPMTENC
-381 KQETQADRRVT
+381 KQETQVDKKGTKAD
-392 KGEPL
+392 PL

-402 ESNPEERHHKAPGT
+402 ESNPEEGHRKALGT

-423 LNKTQENSEER
+423 LNKTHGNSEER
-434 LEESSRKRVDLQS
+434 LKESSRERVDLQS

-452 SSDLPAEEQNHSL
+452 STDLPAEEQNHSL
-465 IRDTQSYCR
+465 IRETQSYCQ
-474 EIYDKNQTADPS
+474 EIYDKNQTADLS
-486 ENIVV
+486 ENIIV
-491 PLNHIIQ
+491 PLNHKIQ
-498 DNMTKVESSNV
+498 DKVTKVEFSNV
-509 DKESVTIIQS
+509 EKDTLTIIQS

-528 EDLAASNPSV
+528 ENLPASNPSA

-550 PSTDFQKQE
+550 SSTDFQKQE

-567 ETVSEA
+567 DTLSEA

-583 GITSDIIN
+583 GITPEIIN
-591 PSTPVVMQKQEF
+591 PSTPVEMQKQDF
-603 YEVREPS
+603 HEVREP
-610 PTVVSTQSRDH
+610 PAVVSTQNRDH
-621 VTVDKCEKMNTVEC
+621 VTVDKCEEMNTVEC
-635 SGKFQGQS
+635 SGKCQGQS
-643 GIETQPV
+643 GMETQPV
-650 AVLKLLEHEPEI
+650 AVFQLLEHEPEI

-680 SPECFATTD
+680 SPECFAATG
-689 ETLTEVDMQTSN
+689 ETLTEVDTQTST
-701 ISKEVFE
+701 ISKEVFD
-708 RTLIEQSRSQMK
+708 RTLTEQSHNQMK
-720 QLVSECTT
+720 QLVSECTV

-736 DLDSANSATET
+736 DLESANDVTET
-747 HKEVNKENKVM
+747 HKKVNKENQVM
-758 SEAVSNIAP
+758 LEAVSNIATL
-767 IEETKIQLSNEPS
+767 EEIKIQQSNEPS
-780 DRPNTANKD
+780 DKTNTANTD
-789 LENANGSDQSQ
+789 LENAIGSAQNQ
-800 INVEEAAES
+800 INTEEAADS
-809 KDDVCNIAKVKEMQS
+809 KDEVCNIARVQS
-824 QFTEPITEI
+824 QLFTEPITEI
-833 PEEAYRGQD
+833 PEDAYRGQD
-842 GPCTAQAQ
+842 GPFTAQAQ
-850 ININDLSAATSDEV
+850 ININDLSAATSEEV
-864 SGITLL
+864 SNITLT
-870 EEMQTQAIMEPT
+870 EEMQTQANREPT
-882 TKIAEEIQKD
+882 TKITEEIQKD
-892 SVSLKWALQTQIHV
+892 SVSLKWALQTQVHV
-906 NVTPDEVSKTASIQE
+906 NVTPDQVSDTASIQE
-921 VQNQMVSEPTI
+921 MQNQIVSEPAI
-932 SDKAHKDQEITR
+932 SDKAHENQENTR
-944 ITVNAAAAESQEE
+944 IAVNAAVESQGEE
-957 KNSEVIAITVTQ
+957 HSEIAAITVTQ
-969 LVTPTDISNLTQ
+969 MVKPTDVSSVTQ
-981 TPIEV
+981 IPVKV
-986 DVASEELCNMAPE
+986 DVASEDVCNMAPV
-999 EEIQTQVVGKS
+999 EEIQTQVVGNP
-1010 MIDISNEYQLET
+1010 MIEISNEYQLET
-1022 AGETVSLS
+1022 SGETVSLS
-1030 PEVLQS
+1030 PELLQS
-1036 QLVNEHVIDMINEVQ
+1036 QLVNEHVIDMNNKVQ
-1051 EDPEHANCA
+1051 EDPEHASFA

-1066 IDVTEELPN
+1066 IDVTEELSN
-1075 LAPAEEMQT
+1075 MAPAEEMQT
-1084 EIASKSPFD
+1084 EIVSKSPFD

-1104 RSREDVACDSAQTQL
+1104 RSSEDVASVSAQTQF
-1119 EAASS
+1119 EATSS
-1124 SEGLQQQLMREPTT
+1124 SEGLQQQPMSEPTT
-1138 DISSKVQ
+1138 DISNKVQ
-1145 EHLDVTSVS
+1145 EHLEVASFAS
-1154 SLTLIEV
+1154 PTLIEV
-1161 NKSENVSNI
+1161 DNSENVSNI
-1170 APVEEMHPQMV
+1170 APVEEMQTQIV
-1181 NKCTI
+1181 SKCSI
-1186 EVQDVGH
+1186 KMQDGAH

-1203 RDNICVSVVGQKQAD
+1203 RDDICVSVVCQKQAD
-1218 GGIVG
+1218 GGIEG
-1223 TSVEVSVTAS
+1223 TSVEVSVRAS
-1233 VGEMQTQ
+1233 DGEMQTQ
-1240 LAIESNNNIP
+1240 LAIESNNDIT
-1250 DEYQRHSVHCVHV
+1250 DEYQRNSVQCVCV

-1288 DTQPQLVGEP
+1288 NMQTQMVSEP

-1306 DLEKES
+1306 HLEKES
-1312 CATWTPIEVL
+1312 CATWTPIEVV
-1322 AEDVDMQTQLVSE
+1322 AEEVDMQTQLTSG
-1335 PTTDLPKEV
+1335 PTTDIPEEV

-1352 SAVETQVEVG
+1352 SAAQTQVEVD

-1374 KMQTQ
+1374 KMQTR
-1379 LVSEPNVGTPDEGHD
+1379 LVSEPNVGTPDKDHD
-1394 SHKTSSHQSSLDIT
+1394 SDKTSSHQSSFDIT
-1408 CAPDTAQSQ
+1408 CAPETAQSQ
-1417 VESDKEVV
+1417 VEPDKEVV
-1425 ATSQEVSN
+1425 ATPQEVSN

-1446 GPVTEIPSDAQ
+1446 EPITEIPSDAQ
-1457 KNTNG
+1457 QNTNG
-1462 AALLEVAA
+1462 AALLVVAA
-1470 GSPNDVCNIAHT
+1470 GSPKKVCNIAHT
-1482 EEMQSPNVS
+1482 EEMQSPNFN
-1491 EPNPDI
+1491 EPIPDI
-1497 SAEPLVKNYN
+1497 SAEPLVENYN

-1519 QMEVDTAVTKGSP
+1519 KMEVDTGVTKGSLD
-1532 VSPCSL
+1532 SPSSL
-1538 HSNQNQTELDMETS
+1538 HRNTNQTELDTS
-1552 EKSFNIGCVVEAH
+1552 EKSFKIGCVVEAH
-1565 RQETLNVSEQT
+1565 RQEIVNVSEQT
-1576 AGDNVD
+1576 AGDNFD
-1582 EVHDDVMIDNKS
+1582 EVHDDVMIDDKS

-1615 QCTSATEDFIATPL
+1615 QYTSASEDFIATSL
-1629 MEMQKEE
+1629 TGMQKEKN
-1636 CRDETDVL
+1636 RDEIDVL
-1644 SANYPAVEMQN
+1644 SAAVEMQN
-1655 KMSRHVE
+1655 QMSWDVE
-1662 KNADSMTVTAAENK
+1662 KNADSMTVTTAENK
-1676 METDS
+1676 METHSDA

-1694 QIHQI
+1694 QIQQI

-1711 GSEEVTKA
+1711 GNEEVTKA
-1719 VEEFVGVGENKI
+1719 MEEFVGEGENKI

-1740 EISQPTM
+1740 EISQQKM
-1747 VVETK
+1747 VVEIK
-1752 SQKSLDASQPA
+1752 SQKSLDASQPT
-1763 EDSNMSIENEN
+1763 EDSNMTIENE
-1774 ETFKEPIVIGE
+1774 TKIFKESLAIAG
-1785 NLVKVETPKPL
+1785 NLIKMEMQTPKPL
-1796 EEISQPTSNIQA
+1796 EEIFKPTAHIQI
-1808 QSQKAQQDLRLS
+1808 QSQKAQEDLTLS
-1820 FSPAPTEIHNQV
+1820 FSPAPPEIHNQV
-1832 SIKVTELVGE
+1832 STEVTEPVRE
-1842 AKAVEKCTGIFENI
+1842 AKDVEKCTSIFENT
-1856 MEIQAVPLEEIP
+1856 MEIQAVPLEDIP

-1880 SLVKETVRNIS
+1880 SLVKEIVRNVS
-1891 KKSPERFPTMESDE
+1891 KKPPESFPTMKSNE
-1905 NENQISEE
+1905 NENQISEK
-1913 CVTVAKSPNEMKI
+1913 CVIVAKNPNEIKI
-1926 QTTTIIQEICHGN
+1926 QTTIIQEICHGN
-1939 DKEDVRECPRSSDVS
+1939 DKKNVGECPRSSDVS
-1954 EEVEMQRTERREEIS
+1954 EEVAMQRTEGQAEIS

-1975 QKHSQSG
+1975 QKHSQRG

-1994 SSSLLQP
+1994 STSLLQP
-2001 ETQIQRLDLCVEN
+2001 ETQIQTLDLCVEN

-2043 SHLMEEIQSQRD
+2043 SHSSFIEEIQNQRD
-2055 EVSELPADPQAEK
+2055 EVSELPVDPEAEK
-2068 DSPPAGRALTFISVN
+2068 DAPLPGRALNFFSVN
-2083 AQVVRP
+2083 AEVVRP
-2089 SVTDIHASE
+2089 SVTDMHASE
-2098 TPAEIYFEKSV
+2098 TPAEIYIEKSV
-2109 VHHQQQRGKEVAEE
+2109 VQQQRSKEVAEE
-2123 YGNEKEVTS
+2123 YGNENKVTS
-2132 LRENVLETE
+2132 LHENVLETE
-2141 IKMETSAEMGKI
+2141 TKMETSAEMGEI

-2174 THISDKEPLPV
+2174 TDISDKEPLPV
-2185 PNFEVTRKTEPVV
+2185 PNFEVTRMTEPFA
-2198 ENIRTTTSLED
+2198 EDIGTTTSLED
-2209 DIRRQLIDEIS
+2209 DIRRQVIDEIS

-2229 DADGSK
+2229 EADESK

-2247 GGVQASEEEI
+2247 GGVQASEDGI
-2257 RTANEMEIHF
+2257 RSANETEVHF

-2306 EIPLAVGDG
+2306 EIPLTVGDG
-2315 ANLSVNDVKLGT
+2315 ANFSVNDVKLGII
-2327 VHPQQ
+2327 HPQQ
-2332 EDKDE
+2332 EDKE
-2337 ITVPNSQGLE
+2337 ESTVPNSQGLE
-2347 DMEVQ
+2347 EMEVQ
-2352 TTGEVQGPTY
+2352 TTGEVQSPTH
-2362 AQLEQSN
+2362 AQLEQRN
-2369 TTANTVDISATDGQS
+2369 TTANILSIDISATDDG
-2384 DDAAEK
+2384 AEK

-2395 IPECTSAVEFPKEVQ
+2395 IPESTSVVEFPKQVQ
-2410 KNARLEDAQTHSEV
+2410 ENARLQDAQTHSEV
-2424 EITDGASEE
+2424 EMTDGASEE

-2439 VLENEIHLDIL
+2439 VLESEIHLDIL
-2450 TQAAAESGLS
+2450 TQAAAESGLAT
-2460 NPPLDGGLLGKEP
+2460 PPLDDGLLGEEP
-2473 NQSILNGSQKMEI
+2473 SQSILNGSQKIGI
-2486 HEATENVKDASEAST
+2486 HETTDKVKDASEAST

-2506 LDVFHSAQYSEDHT
+2506 QDVFHSAQYSEDHT
-2520 SSVDAEMSNTDTQPS
+2520 STGSMDAEMSNADTQPS
-2535 TKDGNVAIMENPDR
+2535 TKDCDVAIIESADH
-2549 NLELQEVEI
+2549 NLELQEVQI

-2566 EIVVAEDDEED
+2566 EIVVAEEDEED
-2577 DDVKIIKPPKQTSE
+2577 DDVKIINPSKQTSE
-2591 DPPKSEERV
+2591 DPPKSEEKV
-2600 VNKNK
+2600 VNKNT
-2605 DGISSV
+2605 DVISST
-2611 LKEKTEDDK
+2611 LKEKNEDDK

-2664 LLALCQEIAEDIATD
+2664 LLALCEEIAEDIATD

-2728 NSTSVTPALES
+2728 NSTLVTPALES
-2739 SAVQPSMAESAEPK
+2739 SAVQPSTAESVEPK

-2816 DWQAPFSGGFLM
+2816 DWQAPFSDSFLM
-2828 NPITTLPPPATSP
+2828 SPITTLPPPATSP
-2841 SITSPA
+2841 STTSPT
-2847 SPAPANKPVPPKP
+2847 SPAPANKPAPLKP
-2860 ESPKAEPA
+2860 ESPKPEPA
-2868 ATEPTK
+2868 ATEPMK
-2874 TENSPT
+2874 TENSQT
-2880 QPPKLETT
+2880 QPPKPETT

-2896 TDKVQPLKAET
+2896 TDKVQLVKAET

-2933 ATPGPAPKVTRS
+2933 AAAGPAPKVTRS

-2959 NGLKAQKLKPVEYTP
+2959 NGLKVQKLKPVEYTP

-3014 QRPVP
+3014 QRPAP
-3019 SLKTTDSLQLP
+3019 SLKPTGSPQLSN
-3030 TQAKLKVQSTP
+3030 QAKLKVQSTS

-3069 PQSKSTSAAS
+3069 PQSKPASAA
-3079 SKPVSSKTN
+3079 SSKTN
-3088 LAGVQPEPATN
+3088 LAAVQPTPTTTT
-3099 IPPLSKTAG
+3099 PPLSKTTG
-3108 ENVTLP
+3108 VNVTLP
-3114 KQPAPTEDKPPQ
+3114 KHPAPTEDKPPPL
-3126 SKPSVASVPQKPEN
+3126 KPSVASVPQKPEN
-3140 PPTQENNKPK
+3140 PPTQENTKAED
-3150 GTSGSSSPVSASSF
+3150 TSGLSSSVSASSL
-3164 TPENSTN
+3164 TLEDSTN
-3171 ISAATKCEEISAE
+3171 ISDTTKCEEISAE
-3184 SLSCPPVT
+3184 SLSCPAVT
-3192 MTVLPPGSNTELA
+3192 TTDPSPGTNTELA

-3234 DGTQTDVG
+3234 DGTQTVIDVG

-3362 YRVIEENPPEG
+3362 YRVIEEAPPEG

-3378 VMFEHQRAWCCS
+3378 VMFERQRAWCCS

-3444 DGKLFATHYFG
+3444 DGKLFATRYFG

-3463 FVSGTRSIQPKTDSV
+3463 FVSETRSIQPKTDSV